1 MPSGGG
7 ESGLVISL
15 IQFQFPGIGLSFENS
30 SCVRHMHEGLRSFR
44 SRIDGCLLFVF
55 SPTALKM
62 KHFFSGSL
70 RYARTLYEVEG
81 RIEGHQIK
89 KFLDLQPSPDSCYC
103 CGCRLLTV
111 LLITDSGKLIT
122 V

>member
-44 SRIDGCLLFVF
+44 FRIDGCLLFVF
-55 SPTALKM
+55 SPHCSANET
-62 KHFFSGSL
+62 FF
-70 RYARTLYEVEG
+70 
-81 RIEGHQIK
+81 
-89 KFLDLQPSPDSCYC
+89 
-103 CGCRLLTV
+103 
-111 LLITDSGKLIT
+111 
-122 V
+122 